1 VAESNAAYHHTQT
14 GFVILGSFAIGLL
27 IVALGYRSVGNTT
40 PPGATRTAIL
50 ATVTVIAVLV
60 AIVSL
65 MFSSL
70 TIEIV
75 DGVLRWHFTAS
86 FIRGSVAFRDIEG
99 ATQVRSSPAYG
110 WGVRKTPEGTLY
122 CVSGLDAIRV
132 KTRDGRT
139 INLGTNEPAKLLAA
153 IESGMSTARSK

>member
-1 VAESNAAYHHTQT
+1 VAEPNAAYHHTQT
-14 GFVILGSFAIGLL
+14 GYVILGSFAIGLL
-27 IVALGYRSVGNTT
+27 IVVLGYRSVGNTT

-50 ATVTVIAVLV
+50 SIVFVIAVLV

-70 TIEIV
+70 TIEIAN
-75 DGVLRWHFTAS
+75 GELRWRFTAS
-86 FIRGSVAFRDIEG
+86 FIHGSVALRDIEA

-110 WGVRKTPEGTLY
+110 WGVRKTPEGALY

-132 KTRDGRT
+132 ETREGRT

-153 IESGMSTARSK
+153 IESARAATRSK